1 MIAAIVPCQHADAP
15 APPIPTRPSMW
26 YMEVGGSLHTMVANI
41 GCRPHVSSSA
51 VEEERYKLVQI
62 A

>member
-1 MIAAIVPCQHADAP
+1 MIAAIVPYQHADAP

-26 YMEVGGSLHTMVANI
+26 YMEEGGSLHTMVANI

-51 VEEERYKLVQI
+51 VEEDTSWCQI
-62 A
+62 AW